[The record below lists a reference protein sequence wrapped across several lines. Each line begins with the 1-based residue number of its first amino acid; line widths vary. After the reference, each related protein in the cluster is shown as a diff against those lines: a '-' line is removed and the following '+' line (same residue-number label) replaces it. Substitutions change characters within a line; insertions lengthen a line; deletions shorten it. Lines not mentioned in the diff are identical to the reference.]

1 MKLTLNV
8 GCGDRTFDEY
18 PAGYK
23 CINYD
28 ERANLK
34 KVDEVGD
41 ARDLSRFPDGYFD
54 YVFAS
59 DIIEHFPISETN
71 KILTEWKRVLIVGG
85 VIEFRLP
92 DLHAICKKYVEG
104 KHDAKL
110 TSWLLYGAQTYPGNF
125 HYTAFDRKWLSGILK
140 QNGFDVLEV
149 KDSGNNF
156 IIKARKNE

>member
-8 GCGDRTFDEY
+8 GCGDRTFPEY
-18 PAGYK
+18 PAGYD

-28 ERANLK
+28 ERADLR

-41 ARDLSRFPDGYFD
+41 VRDLSRFPDEHFD
-54 YVFAS
+54 YILAS
-59 DIIEHFPISETN
+59 DIIEHFPLVETPL
-71 KILTEWKRVLIVGG
+71 ILKEWRRVLKPGG

-92 DLHAICKKYVEG
+92 DLAAICKAYVSG

-110 TSWLLYGAQTYPGNF
+110 TSWLLYGAQSYPGNF
-125 HYTAFDRKWLSGILK
+125 HYVAFDRKWLAQILK
-140 QNGFDVLEV
+140 QNGFEPFGT

-156 IIKARKNE
+156 EIKARKK